1 MAILSRRESRSVVF
15 LPLLFY
21 FSVVGADV
29 KFTKEPSDPSYVN
42 NGSNATL
49 VWDYSDT
56 NNAFRG
62 ILFNVLVDGQNGKE
76 YKPMLYK
83 QNGGLK
89 IHQNIP
95 PLYKGR
101 VRLEG
106 NATLVIENVTPK
118 DNTKFQCE
126 LTGSLTH
133 RSAVTLIIAEAPKI
147 TLSTIEKGYLEGS
160 FVNISCTASGKPDPD
175 VTWIRKGKVK
185 TSGKKASILIFN
197 RINRTEEGTYTCR
210 ANNSVTSSTHSTTL
224 EVHYKPEGVT
234 LTTSPAQNTVTQ
246 GDRVTLTCCVTVAK
260 PQVSGYKFYLYTRLV
275 SNSSN
280 SEYTISSVNRSQH
293 SGKYKCVPYNEAG
306 DGPGVTV
313 TLNISVPVQF
323 KKVLQNI
330 TVNISTPIFLS
341 CDASGFPTP
350 YVRWTKSEKTL
361 SDKKQL
367 HISSSNK
374 SDAGEYMCTVGNG
387 VGQEKSARAYVTVQ
401 YPPKIQI
408 ASVSS
413 PTSWV
418 GQTVTL
424 KCQSN
429 GVPVPTLTWY
439 QPDGDE
445 LKRETNKEI
454 KANVALN
461 DSSDFGDY
469 KCVAENGLTPP
480 DEKTVNI
487 NQIKKPG
494 QATIISTEADVQ
506 ASSLA
511 VRWTAPADDG
521 GSPITA
527 YRVIILK
534 GDTKKGS
541 VNITGFPKTNH
552 TFKGLE
558 RDTNYTVKVFARNS
572 VFEGD
577 AVVKT
582 LKTKFEGP
590 PEVVKIDEL
599 PIETK
604 DDSITLKWKKPGHNG
619 KVITQ
624 YTVYQRMVTDGK
636 VGDWKE
642 IRKITNVKDR
652 YLEVKLKKGEV
663 YEFAITATNA
673 LGEGL
678 KQDASKIK
686 RVKGIGIPEA
696 VEIYGL
702 PKKATEDTITLR
714 WIEPKD
720 NGKKITEYTVYQRTM
735 VDGRPGDWKMIK
747 EISDVKVREIKVKL
761 ERGKV
766 YQFAVT
772 ATNGVGESLKP
783 DEKQIP
789 QIKAVGSPGS
799 TKGSP
804 VGGENGMNTAIYS
817 GAAVAGV
824 LLIIGIIVII
834 VLWRRRKPS
843 SPGNDEMA
851 MDGLDSANHYEADD
865 GYHEVSRAEAARRLQ
880 ASGSDAEANYAQV
893 DMTRKKK
900 NRPPPPDEYA
910 QVDKSK
916 KTKKRQKRPGELDY
930 ADLEDLRVGLV
941 PGPSS
946 ATAAAAVVRPPAY
959 EGTDY
964 ADIAQFGVPQPDPTY
979 ANVSKG
985 DVTYSNMQSIT

>member
-224 EVHYKPEGVT
+224 EVH
-234 LTTSPAQNTVTQ
+234 
-246 GDRVTLTCCVTVAK
+246 
-260 PQVSGYKFYLYTRLV
+260 
-275 SNSSN
+275 
-280 SEYTISSVNRSQH
+280 
-293 SGKYKCVPYNEAG
+293 
-306 DGPGVTV
+306 
-313 TLNISVPVQF
+313 
-323 KKVLQNI
+323 
-330 TVNISTPIFLS
+330 
-341 CDASGFPTP
+341 
-350 YVRWTKSEKTL
+350 
-361 SDKKQL
+361 
-367 HISSSNK
+367 
-374 SDAGEYMCTVGNG
+374 
-387 VGQEKSARAYVTVQ
+387 